1 MQAQDIKAKLR
12 PGTNFAA
19 IEYETEVKTAAAHK
33 HLTVKKLV
41 HANVQVFS
49 GIKDWDLY
57 AKQVRRD
64 SGEDH
69 FQSSENY
76 FTHEPDCFSIVR
88 NRKNDRLYLYAIFN
102 SVQSATFTIDG
113 APATRQQVAE
123 LLTPSARK
131 RFDDISGKVYNVTN
145 DVEHTITVRTIAL
158 ENIIDLRT

>member
-1 MQAQDIKAKLR
+1 MQAQAIKSKLR

-33 HLTVKKLV
+33 HLTVKKRV
-41 HANVQVFS
+41 VANVQLFS

-64 SGEDH
+64 SGADH

-102 SVQSATFTIDG
+102 SVQSTTFTIDG
-113 APATRQQVAE
+113 CSATRQQVAE
-123 LLTPSARK
+123 MLTPSARA
-131 RFDDISGKVYNVTN
+131 RFDGVSDTVYNVTN
-145 DVEHTITVRTIAL
+145 DVEHSITVRTIAL
-158 ENIIDLRT
+158 ENVIDLRT